1 MTVDND
7 GFGVIAVIGVGL
19 IGGSLGLAVRKRGLV
34 DRVIGIG
41 RNEKKLT
48 RAKDLGAI
56 DEFTLDM
63 AAGIAEADLVV
74 VCTPVLTIV
83 PTIAQIA
90 AHLKPGA
97 VVTDVGSTKAEV
109 VAGAEGALPGGVHFV
124 GGHPMAGS
132 EKSGVEAAKADLFED
147 AAWVITP
154 SSKTNLK
161 AMKKLTEFARKLGA
175 RTLIMSPEEHDE
187 SVAAISHVPH
197 VLAAAALQVASELE
211 QQRPGDVFSIAAGS
225 FRDLTRV
232 AASPPEIW
240 RDISLSN
247 REAISRTLRRYE
259 ETLAQMRRIVDSGD
273 EAAVEQLFKDA
284 KELRDQLMKEKRGH
298 S

>member
-1 MTVDND
+1 MTVERD
-7 GFGVIAVIGVGL
+7 GFSVIAVIGVGL
-19 IGGSLGLAVRKRGLV
+19 IGGSLGLAARKRGLV

-63 AAGIAEADLVV
+63 STGVAEADLVV
-74 VCTPVLTIV
+74 VCTPVCTIV
-83 PTIAQIA
+83 PTIVKIA
-90 AHLKPGA
+90 PHLKPGA
-97 VVTDVGSTKAEV
+97 IITDVGSAKAEV
-109 VAGAEGALPGGVHFV
+109 VAGAEAALPGGVHFV

-132 EKSGVEAAKADLFED
+132 EKSGVEAANADLFEN

-154 SSKTNLK
+154 SLKTNLR

-175 RTLIMSPEEHDE
+175 RTLIMSPAEHDE

-197 VLAAAALQVASELE
+197 VLAAAALQVANELE

-247 REAISRTLRRYE
+247 REAISRTLRRFE
-259 ETLAQMRRIVDSGD
+259 ETLAQMRSVVDSGD

-284 KELRDQLMKEKRGH
+284 KELREQLMREKRGH